1 MISFIFLYTFDTFLN
16 GLVIALFAIFIVLMA
31 RVLYNKLYKKPIIS
45 LKLNKKRRWTKEKH
59 FRGEDHSDSNKEFN
73 EVHIF
78 FNITCHFELIVRNLS
93 RANAY
98 NVKLLQ
104 LKESKNFELAS
115 GEIHED
121 IDFEFIQKKVLPF
134 NYTKKVR
141 VIREDKDKYFTAMPE
156 EFNEL
161 TLLIEYSNGHNKLF
175 HRKYFFKNDKTIDS
189 PMSEEEL
196 DQWDYI

>member
-1 MISFIFLYTFDTFLN
+1 MIAFIFLNTLDTFFN
-16 GLVIALFAIFIVLMA
+16 GIVIAFIAVLVYIGI
-31 RVLYNKLYKKPIIS
+31 RLVYNKLYRQPIIS
-45 LKLNKKRRWTKEKH
+45 LRLNKRRKWTKEKH
-59 FRGEDHSDSNKEFN
+59 FRGEDHSDSHQEFN
-73 EVHIF
+73 EVHIY
-78 FNITCHFELIVRNLS
+78 FNITWHFEMILRNLS

-104 LKESKNFELAS
+104 LKESKNFELAA

-121 IDFEFIQKKVLPF
+121 LDFEFIQKKVLPL

-141 VIREDKDKYFTAMPE
+141 VIREDKDKYFTSKPE
-156 EFNEL
+156 EFDEL
-161 TLLIEYSNGHNKLF
+161 TLLIEYSNRHNKLF

>member
-1 MISFIFLYTFDTFLN
+1 MIAFIFLNTLDTFFN
-16 GLVIALFAIFIVLMA
+16 GIVIAFIAVLVYIGI
-31 RVLYNKLYKKPIIS
+31 RLVYNKLYRQPIIS
-45 LKLNKKRRWTKEKH
+45 LKLNKRRKWTKEKH
-59 FRGEDHSDSNKEFN
+59 FRGEDHSDSHQEFS

-78 FNITCHFELIVRNLS
+78 FNITWHFELILRNLS

-104 LKESKNFELAS
+104 LKESKNFEFAA

-121 IDFEFIQKKVLPF
+121 LDFEFIQKKILPF

-141 VIREDKDKYFTAMPE
+141 VIREDKNKYFTEKPV
-156 EFNEL
+156 EFDEL
-161 TLLIEYSNGHNKLF
+161 TLLIEYSNAKNELF
-175 HRKYFFKNDKTIDS
+175 HRKYFFKDDKTIDS

-196 DQWDYI
+196 EQWDYL